1 MLQGLI
7 LIDALSSA
15 YWKRKKKRKGKKR
28 EELPG
33 GIFFPRE
40 THPIGCA
47 VPGFSQLLGAI
58 KSCFKG

>member
-1 MLQGLI
+1 MLYLLLI
-7 LIDALSSA
+7 GKER
-15 YWKRKKKRKGKKR
+15 KREKERKGR
-28 EELPG
+28 NYQG
-33 GIFFPRE
+33 AFFFPRE